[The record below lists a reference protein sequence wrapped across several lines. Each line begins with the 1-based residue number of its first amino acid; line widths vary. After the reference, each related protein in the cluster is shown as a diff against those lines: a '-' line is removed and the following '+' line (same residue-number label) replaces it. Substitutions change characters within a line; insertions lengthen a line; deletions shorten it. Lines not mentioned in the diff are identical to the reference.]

1 MQENFQTFSSK
12 VYTCLAGALGLSA
25 FAAWITSHTSLLVLS
40 LSPAAMIIVFII
52 EIGLVIWLSRAS
64 QKLSP
69 TSALVGLGVYS
80 LLNGFTL
87 AYLFLYY
94 DLGSLVITFVSCA
107 FFFILLGTIGR
118 THLIDLNKF
127 STIFFIGLIA
137 SVIVSVVNI
146 FLGSHTLDMLVNVFG
161 IIIFMGLTLYDHQKI
176 RQISETA
183 GDDCDRLV
191 VPMALQVYLDFV
203 NLFLRLLQFFGRRR
217 D

>member
-146 FLGSHTLDMLVNVFG
+146 FLGSHGT
-161 IIIFMGLTLYDHQKI
+161 H
-176 RQISETA
+176 
-183 GDDCDRLV
+183 
-191 VPMALQVYLDFV
+191 ALRSSKNQT
-203 NLFLRLLQFFGRRR
+203 NQRNCRRR
-217 D
+217 LRSSRRPHGSASLSGFRQSFLAFTPIFWPPPRLAAELSPK